1 MMPSTYNYGM
11 VNGAHDEEVNG
22 LHNSATNGVPHSNE
36 KQGNESFNIPLNQQ
50 YAYTTRKLKVVTVG
64 AGFSGLL
71 MAHKF
76 QHRFPE
82 MQEYVEHTILERNH
96 ELGGT
101 WLVNTY
107 PGVQCD
113 VPSHIYVSFL
123 RRESVFRQLSS

>member
-1 MMPSTYNYGM
+1 MSPASEHILPNGSNGV
-11 VNGAHDEEVNG
+11 VNGVNG
-22 LHNSATNGVPHSNE
+22 VETNGFLHANGDHNDKP
-36 KQGNESFNIPLNQQ
+36 FNIPLNPQ
-50 YAYTTRKLKVVTVG
+50 YAFAPRKLKVVTIG

-82 MQEYVEHTILERNH
+82 MQDFVEHTIFERNQD
-96 ELGGT
+96 LGGT

-113 VPSHIYVSFL
+113 VPSHIYA
-123 RRESVFRQLSS
+123 SSDRSNHKTAWSRY